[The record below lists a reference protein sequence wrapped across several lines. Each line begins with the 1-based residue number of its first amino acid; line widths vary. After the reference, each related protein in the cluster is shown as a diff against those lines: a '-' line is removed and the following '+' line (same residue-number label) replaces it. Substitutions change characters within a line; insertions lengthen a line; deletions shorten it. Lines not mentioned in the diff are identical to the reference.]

1 MGVVLHFPMES
12 LCHKT
17 FYFTKEKNCYEKK
30 RLDESYIMYIQVE
43 VFFDSTFLNSVVT
56 DERSRRVNE
65 KQSNKITK
73 QIII

>member
-1 MGVVLHFPMES
+1 
-12 LCHKT
+12 
-17 FYFTKEKNCYEKK
+17 
-30 RLDESYIMYIQVE
+30 MYIQVE